1 MGQNAWGSMDF
12 VALDF
17 ETTDL
22 NDPLPIE
29 IALVKV
35 VNRKVQEEF
44 VSLIRQDW
52 ISVQASQMHGLVVKD
67 LLDQPTAEELAI
79 PIKSFVNGMPIL
91 AHNASF
97 DAKTAKN
104 AGLHVPLAGSSI
116 YCSLHLAKETLESAD
131 YKLMT
136 LAQVL
141 QISIPSHRALAD
153 AKAAAELVLAI
164 MRRERIDSLHDL
176 YILKGLRPGKF
187 KETGYSEPSRGKA
200 GGFQVTTS
208 IRNSINKRIAEDR
221 FPHPDWE
228 GQEIL
233 ITGVFLEVTRQ
244 EVTEMAIKMG
254 AIPKDSLNK
263 GTRFVIT
270 GLNPGKAKMEKLAA
284 FRERGFQIITLTET
298 EFLGH
303 VSMAKRHNH
312 VDD

>member
-1 MGQNAWGSMDF
+1 M
-12 VALDF
+12 DF

-22 NDPLPIE
+22 TNPLPIE

-35 VNRKVQEEF
+35 VDGQVQEEF

-52 ISVQASQMHGLVVKD
+52 ISDEASRMHGLFVED
-67 LLDQPTAEELAI
+67 LVNKPTAEELAGR
-79 PIKSFVNGMPIL
+79 IKGFVNGLPIL

-104 AGLHVPLAGSSI
+104 AGLHAALAGSNI
-116 YCSLHLAKETLESAD
+116 YCSYHLAKETLDSAD

-136 LAQVL
+136 LAQL
-141 QISIPSHRALAD
+141 LNISNPSHRALAD
-153 AKAAAELVLAI
+153 AQSAAELVLAI
-164 MRRERIDSLHDL
+164 MRKERIMSLHDL

-187 KETGYSEPSRGKA
+187 KVTGYSEPARGKT

-208 IRNSINKRIAEDR
+208 IRNSINNRIADDR

-228 GQEIL
+228 GQEVL
-233 ITGVFLEVTRQ
+233 VTGAFQEVTRE

-254 AIPKDSLNK
+254 ALPKDSLNK

-284 FRERGFQIITLTET
+284 LRERGLQIFTLTET
-298 EFLGH
+298 EFLRYVSIAKGH
-303 VSMAKRHNH
+303 NQI
-312 VDD
+312 DD